1 MWYQHLNGNLF
12 AIGFNRC
19 DVDSNVY
26 IKTIAI
32 DFVIIIVY
40 VDKTIVTSNNLTF
53 ITNTKTKMATM
64 FEMSLLGDI
73 RFLLGT

>member
-1 MWYQHLNGNLF
+1 MWYQHLDDYLF

-26 IKTIAI
+26 VKTITTN
-32 DFVIIIVY
+32 FVIITIY
-40 VDKTIVTSNNLTF
+40 VDSTIVINNNLTF

-73 RFLLGT
+73 CFLLDI

>member
-1 MWYQHLNGNLF
+1 MWYQHLDDYLF

-26 IKTIAI
+26 VKTITTN
-32 DFVIIIVY
+32 FVIITIY
-40 VDKTIVTSNNLTF
+40 VDSTIVINNNLTF
-53 ITNTKTKMATM
+53 ITNIKTKMATM

-73 RFLLGT
+73 CFLLDI

>member
-1 MWYQHLNGNLF
+1 MWYQHLNDYLF

-26 IKTIAI
+26 IKIIAI

-40 VDKTIVTSNNLTF
+40 VEKTILTSNNLTF

-64 FEMSLLGDI
+64 FEMSLLGDVH
-73 RFLLGT
+73 FLHGT